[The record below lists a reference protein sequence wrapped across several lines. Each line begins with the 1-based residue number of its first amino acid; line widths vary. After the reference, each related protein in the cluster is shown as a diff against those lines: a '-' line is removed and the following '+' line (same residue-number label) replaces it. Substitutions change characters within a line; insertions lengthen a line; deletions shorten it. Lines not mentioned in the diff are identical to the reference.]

1 LARLVKKVADTEPDF
16 LPNTRRIAA
25 LADEK
30 KAVNIRAYDVRE
42 LTLIADSFVVC
53 TATSEPHLKAIYSAV
68 REGMRTIHLR
78 TLHHEGGASSSWL
91 VLDFGA
97 IIFHVFRQEAREYY
111 DLDGLWGDA
120 PEISLGLDL
129 SKP

>member
-1 LARLVKKVADTEPDF
+1 MARLVKKSAEKEPDF

-30 KAVNIRAYDVRE
+30 KAVNIRAYDVRG
-42 LTLIADSFVVC
+42 LTLVADTFVIC

-68 REGMRTIHLR
+68 REGMRAINLP
-78 TLHHEGGASSSWL
+78 TLHHEGTASSNWL
-91 VLDFGA
+91 VLDFGS

-120 PEISLGLDL
+120 PEIELGLD
-129 SKP
+129 SN